1 MRLGRQGTVLEN
13 AKPHSAIRLP
23 ASRSECGLAALAHAL
38 GKPPVPFSN
47 PARARI
53 NAGRSGLRRQNVAL
67 QSAINNRAGRRG

>member
-1 MRLGRQGTVLEN
+1 
-13 AKPHSAIRLP
+13 
-23 ASRSECGLAALAHAL
+23 LAHAL